1 MIISKEKLSLANE
14 VFTADLKDPGEKGIP
29 ALLRAVL
36 IHPAIM
42 AREAGRTGP
51 LEDMNKLLK
60 FREPQRTL
68 RR

>member
-51 LEDMNKLLK
+51 LEDMN
-60 FREPQRTL
+60 
-68 RR
+68 